1 MSDLIKLII
10 SLSNKQRHE
19 FLSLFADLEFELNEL
34 GWRGDETTLVNDM
47 LFNHFGFSIE
57 DEDQLKNITDAILD
71 SKKFKL
77 TVYDVIS
84 ELEILPFF

>member
-19 FLSLFADLEFELNEL
+19 FLSLFADLDFELNEL
-34 GWRGDETTLVNDM
+34 GWKGDETTLVNDM
-47 LFNHFGFSIE
+47 LFNHFGFSIQ